1 MNCRVCKDEESMNT
15 VAVAVARM
23 DAYEVAVKTYLQLL
37 TQTLLTSN
45 AQQDAASVEEA
56 LEELLRFGRE

>member
-1 MNCRVCKDEESMNT
+1 MNT